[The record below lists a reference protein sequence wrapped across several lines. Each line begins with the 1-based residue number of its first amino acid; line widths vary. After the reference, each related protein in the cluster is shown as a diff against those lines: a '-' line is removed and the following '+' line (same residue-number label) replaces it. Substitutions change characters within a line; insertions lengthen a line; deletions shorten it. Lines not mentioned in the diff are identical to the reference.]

1 MPGRSVDFRTKFCS
15 SFTQNEDTTYIH
27 TNLIYFT
34 KIKYLL
40 YIFIFVVFILD
51 VNIRYL
57 TKIEASEGN
66 MTDVE

>member
-1 MPGRSVDFRTKFCS
+1 M
-15 SFTQNEDTTYIH
+15 
-27 TNLIYFT
+27 IYFT
-34 KIKYLL
+34 EIKYLL